1 MLSPDQFFAL
11 LSDEKRRR
19 ILVLL
24 NRCDELCVCE
34 LTSML
39 ELAQPRVSRYL
50 GQIRNA
56 DMVLVRKQGTWMH
69 YRLHPELPRWACKI
83 LDELAHAPGVEAQYQ
98 ADISRRHNAQT
109 PSATPE

>member
-1 MLSPDQFFAL
+1 MLSPDQFFAV

-34 LTSML
+34 LTHVL
-39 ELAQPRVSRYL
+39 DLPQPRVSRYL
-50 GQIRNA
+50 GQIRTANL
-56 DMVLVRKQGTWMH
+56 VIVRKQGTWMH

-83 LDELAHAPGVEAQYQ
+83 LDELAHAPGVGAQYQ
-98 ADISRRHNAQT
+98 ADIIRRRSAQAKT
-109 PSATPE
+109 E